1 MLERVLNTSLQLYLF
16 HALQLKKQCEDKL
29 YQYQSVQRIFSKYT
43 LRESY
48 PWFPTTLTKTNQF
61 ENTFTYKKLL

>member
-1 MLERVLNTSLQLYLF
+1 MSCKMEPFKALTIFAKKAQTCMLERVLNTSLQLYLF

-48 PWFPTTLTKTNQF
+48 P
-61 ENTFTYKKLL
+61 